1 MLTPAPI
8 LLFVYNRLIYTRIT
22 VESLKKNEFASGS
35 ELFIYSDAAKT
46 EKDKKLVAEVR
57 DYIKTI
63 NGFRK
68 VIIKESKENKGL
80 ALSITS
86 GVSEI
91 LNKYD
96 NAIILEDDLELSPF
110 FLKYMN
116 EALSLYEKEEDV
128 ISIHG
133 YVYPVKKKLPET
145 FFLRGADCWG
155 WATWKRGWK
164 FYEDNASKLLSE
176 ITSKNLKDEF
186 DFNRSYPY
194 TKMLKNQIK
203 GEIDSWAIKWYA
215 SAFVNNKL
223 TLYPGKSL
231 VRNIGTTVSSTH
243 FEETNVYDVE
253 LSEVPVNVKN
263 IEIKESVKE
272 KKIFEE
278 YFRSINSGIV
288 KKGLKKIK
296 TLLK

>member
-1 MLTPAPI
+1 MNSLAPI
-8 LLFVYNRLIYTRIT
+8 ILFVYNRPEYTRQTI
-22 VESLKKNEFASGS
+22 ESLKKSQFASGS

-133 YVYPVKKKLPET
+133 YIYPVKEKLPET

-203 GEIDSWAIKWYA
+203 GEINSWAIKWYA

-231 VRNIGTTVSSTH
+231 VRNVGTTVSSTH

>member
-46 EKDKKLVAEVR
+46 EKNKKLVAEVR

-203 GEIDSWAIKWYA
+203 GEINSWAIKWYA

-231 VRNIGTTVSSTH
+231 VRNVGTTVSSTH

>member
-22 VESLKKNEFASGS
+22 VESLKKNEFASES

-155 WATWKRGWK
+155 WATWKRGWEL
-164 FYEDNASKLLSE
+164 FEDDAHTLFSE

-231 VRNIGTTVSSTH
+231 VRNVGTTVSSTH

>member
-1 MLTPAPI
+1 MNSLAPI
-8 LLFVYNRLIYTRIT
+8 ILFVYNRPEYTRQTI
-22 VESLKKNEFASGS
+22 ESLKKSQFASGS

-155 WATWKRGWK
+155 WATWKRGWEL
-164 FYEDNASKLLSE
+164 FEDDAHTLFSE

-203 GEIDSWAIKWYA
+203 GEINSWAIKWYA

-231 VRNIGTTVSSTH
+231 VRNVGTTVSSTH

>member
-1 MLTPAPI
+1 MNSLAPI
-8 LLFVYNRLIYTRIT
+8 ILFVYNRPEYTRQTI
-22 VESLKKNEFASGS
+22 ESLKKSQFASGS

-203 GEIDSWAIKWYA
+203 GEINSWAIKWYA

-231 VRNIGTTVSSTH
+231 VRNVGTTVSSTH

>member
-203 GEIDSWAIKWYA
+203 GEINSWAIKWYA
-215 SAFVNNKL
+215 SAFLNNKL

-231 VRNIGTTVSSTH
+231 VRNVGTTVSSTH

>member
-22 VESLKKNEFASGS
+22 VESLKKNEFASES

-231 VRNIGTTVSSTH
+231 VRNVGTTVSSTH

-263 IEIKESVKE
+263 IEIKESAKE
-272 KKIFEE
+272 KKMFEE
-278 YFRSINSGIV
+278 YFRSINPGIV
-288 KKGLKKIK
+288 KRGLKKIK

>member
-1 MLTPAPI
+1 LNSLAPI
-8 LLFVYNRLIYTRIT
+8 ILFVYNRPEYTRQTI
-22 VESLKKNEFASGS
+22 ESLKKSQFASGS

-63 NGFRK
+63 DGFRK
-68 VIIKESKENKGL
+68 VIIKEGKENKGL

-155 WATWKRGWK
+155 WATWKRGWEL
-164 FYEDNASKLLSE
+164 FEDDAHTLFSE

-203 GEIDSWAIKWYA
+203 GEINSWAIKWYA

-231 VRNIGTTVSSTH
+231 VRNVGTTVSSTH

>member
-1 MLTPAPI
+1 MNSLAPI
-8 LLFVYNRLIYTRIT
+8 ILFVYNRPEYTRQTI
-22 VESLKKNEFASGS
+22 ESLKKSQFASGS

-46 EKDKKLVAEVR
+46 EKNKKLVAEVR

-63 NGFRK
+63 DGFRK
-68 VIIKESKENKGL
+68 VIKKEGKENKGL

-203 GEIDSWAIKWYA
+203 GEINSWAIKWYA

-231 VRNIGTTVSSTH
+231 VRNVGTTVSSTH

>member
-1 MLTPAPI
+1 MNSLAPI
-8 LLFVYNRLIYTRIT
+8 ILFVYNRPEYTRQTI
-22 VESLKKNEFASGS
+22 ESLKKSQFASGS

-203 GEIDSWAIKWYA
+203 GEINSWAIKWYA

>member
-1 MLTPAPI
+1 MNSLAPI
-8 LLFVYNRLIYTRIT
+8 ILFVYNRPEYTRQTI
-22 VESLKKNEFASGS
+22 ESLKKSQFASGS

-63 NGFRK
+63 DGFRK
-68 VIIKESKENKGL
+68 VIIKEGKENKGL

-155 WATWKRGWK
+155 WATWKRGWEL
-164 FYEDNASKLLSE
+164 FEDDAHTLFSE

-203 GEIDSWAIKWYA
+203 GEINSWAIKWYA

-231 VRNIGTTVSSTH
+231 VRNVGTTVSSTH